1 MAFHYSMLF
10 LSHKMLAEKKVVG
23 RRKGREGGKKRQ
35 EVGAWGGGGP
45 GLAGRPLCCPV
56 PRHHSAPVFMC
67 AERVCNC
74 YLAESLK
81 GFNEMTYERVL

>member
-35 EVGAWGGGGP
+35 EVGAWGGVA
-45 GLAGRPLCCPV
+45 LAWLAV
-56 PRHHSAPVFMC
+56 PSAARC
-67 AERVCNC
+67 RVTTQHLSSC
-74 YLAESLK
+74 
-81 GFNEMTYERVL
+81 VLSGCVTATLQSR